1 MKKELIIRSNSDT
14 VDFAMLNDGKLVE
27 LDKEI
32 GKNKFSVGDIYV
44 AKIRKIIPGLN
55 AAFVDM
61 NNEKDGFLHYHDLG
75 PKLLSLTKFAK
86 LVESKKIKSFSFNDF
101 KYEKDISKYG
111 FIKDSLSPKQTVLV
125 QVIKEP
131 ISTKGPR
138 LSSEISLAG
147 RFMVIVPFSERISIS
162 QKIKN
167 TEEKKRLRNL
177 VSSIKPKGFGV
188 IIRTQVKLKKEML
201 SGLTR
206 EPH

>member
-32 GKNKFSVGDIYV
+32 GKNKFSVGDIFV
-44 AKIRKIIPGLN
+44 ARVRKVIPGLN
-55 AAFVDM
+55 AAFVNVDS
-61 NNEKDGFLHYHDLG
+61 EKDGFLHYHDLG

-101 KYEKDISKYG
+101 QYEKDISKNG
-111 FIKDSLSPKQTVLV
+111 LIKDSLSPKQTILV

-138 LSSEISLAG
+138 LSSEISLADASPKPSKEL
-147 RFMVIVPFSERISIS
+147 IPVP
-162 QKIKN
+162 
-167 TEEKKRLRNL
+167 TA
-177 VSSIKPKGFGV
+177 VPPMASS
-188 IIRTQVKLKKEML
+188 
-201 SGLTR
+201 
-206 EPH
+206 